1 MMSENATPTN
11 PPKAMTVGSAP
22 VERSVAHDGPRVSR
36 LYLVAKRTVDLVF
49 GSIVL
54 VLAIPVLAIAAL
66 AIAATSPGPVFF
78 RQQRVGQ
85 GGKTFTLWKL
95 RTMYVDTDDSAHRA
109 YVRAMFTGDRSLEK
123 ERPGLHKL
131 DDERVTPVG
140 RVLRRTSIDELPQ
153 LINVLLGD
161 MSLVGPRPALP
172 WEVEL
177 FGPLGRLRS
186 EVKPGITGLWQVSG
200 RSRLTMREA
209 LELDCA
215 YALQQSLLLD
225 LKILLSTVPVV
236 LARRDAA

>member
-1 MMSENATPTN
+1 
-11 PPKAMTVGSAP
+11 
-22 VERSVAHDGPRVSR
+22 
-36 LYLVAKRTVDLVF
+36 
-49 GSIVL
+49 
-54 VLAIPVLAIAAL
+54 
-66 AIAATSPGPVFF
+66 
-78 RQQRVGQ
+78 
-85 GGKTFTLWKL
+85 
-95 RTMYVDTDDSAHRA
+95 MYVDTDDSAHRA
-109 YVRAMFTGDRSLEK
+109 YVRAMFTGDRSLEQ

-131 DDERVTPVG
+131 DDNRITPVG

-153 LINVLLGD
+153 LFNVLLGT
-161 MSLVGPRPALP
+161 MTLVGPRPALP

-177 FGPLGRLRS
+177 FGALGRLRS

-215 YALQQSLLLD
+215 YAMQPSLRLD